1 MAEASDGV
9 RSNTLKPLTNAQTV
23 RKRPKPKHENERA
36 FRRGSFRELL
46 ANISNVAIKL
56 LQVLKRSV
64 EQSLSTKYVQTMTS
78 NDRSTLRNFT
88 RNFVAGGCKL
98 IFLIFDNQ
106 HDGTEENNDNKKAI
120 IYRSEDASNVFNFM
134 TVMIIISYILFNVS
148 SGLSV
153 LSISLCTALVF
164 CVIMYV
170 RMLYTIALPT
180 RAIYLSIHR
189 LFASIT
195 IIDDSCKLET
205 ASGRYTNK

>member
-23 RKRPKPKHENERA
+23 RGRPKPKHENERA

-120 IYRSEDASNVFNFM
+120 IYRSEDASNFFNFM

-180 RAIYLSIHR
+180 RAIYLSTVY
-189 LFASIT
+189 LPPSQ
-195 IIDDSCKLET
+195 
-205 ASGRYTNK
+205 

>member
-1 MAEASDGV
+1 MAEASYGV
-9 RSNTLKPLTNAQTV
+9 RSNTLKPLTNAQAV
-23 RKRPKPKHENERA
+23 RGRPTSKHENERA

-56 LQVLKRSV
+56 LQVVKRSV

-106 HDGTEENNDNKKAI
+106 HNGTEDNNDNKKAV
-120 IYRSEDASNVFNFM
+120 IYRSEDASNFFNFM
-134 TVMIIISYILFNVS
+134 TVMIIISYIFFNVS

-164 CVIMYV
+164 CVI
-170 RMLYTIALPT
+170 
-180 RAIYLSIHR
+180 S
-189 LFASIT
+189 
-195 IIDDSCKLET
+195 
-205 ASGRYTNK
+205 